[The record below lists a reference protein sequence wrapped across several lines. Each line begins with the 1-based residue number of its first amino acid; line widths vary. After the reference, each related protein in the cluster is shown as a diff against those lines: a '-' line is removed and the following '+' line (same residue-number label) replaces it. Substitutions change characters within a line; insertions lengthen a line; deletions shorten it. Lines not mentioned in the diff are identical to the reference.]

1 MYILSYFRKHWRGP
15 VLFLLCAA
23 ICGAVFYLYG
33 LPAESVLY
41 AAALCL
47 VPCLGFLI
55 VDIVSYSRRVRALG
69 ELLRNIRVSIERLPE
84 PRDGVEGAYD
94 ALLRELW
101 DEKSKLDAEYS
112 ASRRE
117 AEDYYAMWVHQI
129 KTPIA
134 ALRLLLQREPRS
146 DTAALRAELFRIEQ
160 YVEMVLSY
168 QRLGAGTVDLV
179 LRRTELDSVVR
190 SCVRKYAPLFI
201 TKKLPLELEETGLE
215 AVTDEKWLA
224 FVVEQVL
231 SNSLK
236 YTREGSVRIYLAEP
250 KTLCIRDTGIG
261 IAPED
266 LPRIFDKG
274 YTGLNGRADLR
285 ASGLGLYLC
294 RRVCRKLGHEISAV
308 SAPGKGTEIRIDLS
322 SYDLDPE

>member
-1 MYILSYFRKHWRGP
+1 MSKKELAAQYHASGCN
-15 VLFLLCAA
+15 CAMA
-23 ICGAVFYLYG
+23 VGCAFCDKAGVSEDEMKALTRRYGGGAHKYCGALLGAVAAMNMASGQLNEDD
-33 LPAESVLY
+33 PAVLDGKASDK
-41 AAALCL
+41 AA
-47 VPCLGFLI
+47 
-55 VDIVSYSRRVRALG
+55 
-69 ELLRNIRVSIERLPE
+69 ELLRRFEAKNGSVFCRELKGRDTGVVLRPCRGCVEDAAELGRIER
-84 PRDGVEGAYD
+84 
-94 ALLRELW
+94 
-101 DEKSKLDAEYS
+101 
-112 ASRRE
+112 
-117 AEDYYAMWVHQI
+117 
-129 KTPIA
+129 
-134 ALRLLLQREPRS
+134 
-146 DTAALRAELFRIEQ
+146 
-160 YVEMVLSY
+160 YVEMALVYL
-168 QRLGAGTVDLV
+168 RLDSESSDYVI
-179 LRRTELDSVVR
+179 REFELDPFIRRSV
-190 SCVRKYAPLFI
+190 KKFAGEFI
-201 TKKLPLELEETGLE
+201 SKRLSLELEPSG
-215 AVTDEKWLA
+215 VSVVSDEKWLA

>member
-55 VDIVSYSRRVRALG
+55 VDIVSYSRRVRALR

-117 AEDYYAMWVHQI
+117 AEDYYAMWAHQI

-134 ALRLLLQREPRS
+134 AMRLLLQQGTEP
-146 DTAALRAELFRIEQ
+146 DGAAVSAELFRIEQ

-168 QRLGAGTVDLV
+168 QRLGSDTVDLV
-179 LRRTELDSVVR
+179 LRRVELGRVVR
-190 SCVRKYAPLFI
+190 GCVRKFAGLFI
-201 TKKLPLELEETGLE
+201 MKKLPLELGEVGLE
-215 AVTDEKWLA
+215 VLTDEKWLA
-224 FVVEQVL
+224 FVIEQLL
-231 SNSLK
+231 SNALK
-236 YTREGSVRIYLAEP
+236 YTREGSIN
-250 KTLCIRDTGIG
+250 IRVEGRSLVIEDTGTG

-266 LPRIFDKG
+266 LPRLGERGFTG
-274 YTGLNGRADLR
+274 YNGREEKG
-285 ASGLGLYLC
+285 STGLGLYLC
-294 RRVCRKLGHEISAV
+294 RRVCDKLGHSLRFESELGRGTRAV
-308 SAPGKGTEIRIDLS
+308 IGFPDCR
-322 SYDLDPE
+322 LDVE

>member
-1 MYILSYFRKHWRGP
+1 GAMYILSYFRKHWRGP

-55 VDIVSYSRRVRALG
+55 VDIVSYSRRVRALR

-117 AEDYYAMWVHQI
+117 AEDYYAMWAHQI

-134 ALRLLLQREPRS
+134 AMRLLLQQGAEP
-146 DTAALRAELFRIEQ
+146 DGAAVSAELFRIEQ

-168 QRLGAGTVDLV
+168 QRLGSDTVDLV
-179 LRRTELDSVVR
+179 LRRVELGRVVR
-190 SCVRKYAPLFI
+190 GCVRKFAGLFI
-201 TKKLPLELEETGLE
+201 MKKLPLELGEVGLE
-215 AVTDEKWLA
+215 VLTDEKWLA
-224 FVVEQVL
+224 FVIEQLL
-231 SNSLK
+231 SNALK
-236 YTREGSVRIYLAEP
+236 HPGGQHKYPRRRPQPCHRGYRHGHSAGGSSP
-250 KTLCIRDTGIG
+250 
-261 IAPED
+261 
-266 LPRIFDKG
+266 
-274 YTGLNGRADLR
+274 
-285 ASGLGLYLC
+285 
-294 RRVCRKLGHEISAV
+294 
-308 SAPGKGTEIRIDLS
+308 PG
-322 SYDLDPE
+322 